1 MTDDELSA
9 TVDRLVADWRAAR
22 AEERRLRG
30 LKRIGKIRRAQ
41 IDAARQ
47 SEDRILRKIEAVA
60 RKVGMTVDAR
70 GSMPIL
76 VEAR

>member
-9 TVDRLVADWRAAR
+9 AVERLVADWRAAR

-30 LKRIGKIRRAQ
+30 LKRIGKIRSAQ
-41 IDAARQ
+41 IAEARQ
-47 SEDRILRKIEAVA
+47 SEDRILRRIETLA

-70 GSMPIL
+70 GTMPIL